1 MEGNE
6 GNKKLDSYSQFVKV
20 NSPLNEYDIYL
31 F

>member
-6 GNKKLDSYSQFVKV
+6 GNKKLESYSQSVKV